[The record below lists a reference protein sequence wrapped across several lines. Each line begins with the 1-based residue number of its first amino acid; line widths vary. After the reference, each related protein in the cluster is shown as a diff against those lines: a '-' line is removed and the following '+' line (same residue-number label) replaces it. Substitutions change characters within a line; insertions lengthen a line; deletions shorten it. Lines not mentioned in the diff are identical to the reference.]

1 MDALYVRMLPHDD
14 WCEESL
20 KDEESGRTLG
30 VLIVHVVRYS
40 GFSDKAEFLDTV
52 MPGNFVNTYL

>member
-1 MDALYVRMLPHDD
+1 MLPHDD